1 METNILENTAAL
13 RPSIEALVVG
23 QSIDLPKELFTAA
36 AARKAAQRIS
46 TDISLFVKDEPIK
59 TPSGDLTST
68 YSRLFKVSET
78 AYPGGTRVTI
88 IR

>member
-1 METNILENTAAL
+1 METNIIEKTAAL
-13 RPSIEALVVG
+13 RPSIEALEVG
-23 QSIDLPKELFTAA
+23 RFIDLPKAIYTAA

-59 TPSGDLTST
+59 TPSGVLTST
-68 YSRLFKVSET
+68 YSRLFKISET
-78 AYPGGTRVTI
+78 AYPGGTRVTR